1 MSRSLFFVY
10 CPDKTEDGTFERRL
24 SVRSNHLED
33 AGKAYLRG
41 IHSRWDGLITP
52 ESLTSETKKMVGSAF
67 ICEAKDIDEVKE
79 KVKADVYYTAGVWDP
94 EKIVILPFVGATPVP

>member
-24 SVRSNHLED
+24 SVRSTHLED
-33 AGKAYLRG
+33 ATKLVSGGYIRIGGALL
-41 IHSRWDGLITP
+41 SE
-52 ESLTSETKKMVGSAF
+52 ESLSSETKKMVGSTF

-94 EKIVILPFVGATPVP
+94 EKIVILPFAAATPIP